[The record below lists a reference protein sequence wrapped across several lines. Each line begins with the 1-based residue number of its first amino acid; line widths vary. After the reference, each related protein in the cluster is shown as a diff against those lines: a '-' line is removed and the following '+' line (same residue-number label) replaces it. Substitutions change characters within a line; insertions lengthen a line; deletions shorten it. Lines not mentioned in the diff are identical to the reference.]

1 MTRNRSHGP
10 PRDGPIRAPRNLPI
24 EILVYVVVPGA
35 RDSAEE
41 HDPDG
46 QVDGQAEELGW
57 WWGCRGDACREGQ
70 PDEIVPVE
78 GIVAG
83 RTVKAH

>member
-1 MTRNRSHGP
+1 MS
-10 PRDGPIRAPRNLPI
+10 I
-24 EILVYVVVPGA
+24 EILVDVVVPSA
-35 RDSAEE
+35 RHSAEE

-57 WWGCRGDACREGQ
+57 CWGCRGDACREGET
-70 PDEIVPVE
+70 DEIVPVE

-83 RTVKAH
+83 RTVEAHQFGVWNTGLGEKAEEEG